1 MRSSLTSASIIVV
14 ALLTGLAGGVGP
26 ALAGCHLIDCVDNV
40 DIKPDEIK
48 QMTCEQLWVL
58 RNSIYDDAGF
68 CFSSDRAAEHF
79 SNQGCSYSDERLV
92 PLNDYQRSNIKVF
105 RDMEAKKGC

>member
-1 MRSSLTSASIIVV
+1 MRLQFTTASIIAA
-14 ALLTGLAGGVGP
+14 ALIAITAGGVSP
-26 ALAGCHLIDCVDNV
+26 ALAGCHLIDCVENV
-40 DIKPDEIK
+40 DIKPEEIK
-48 QMTCEQLWVL
+48 TMSCDQLWVL

-68 CFSSDRAAEHF
+68 CFSSARAAEHF